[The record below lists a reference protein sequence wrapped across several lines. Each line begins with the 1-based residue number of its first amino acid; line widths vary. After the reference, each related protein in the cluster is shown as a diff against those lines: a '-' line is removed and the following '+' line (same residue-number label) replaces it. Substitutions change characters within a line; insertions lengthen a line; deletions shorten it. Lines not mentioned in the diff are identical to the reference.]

1 MTKKDVKEFIRDS
14 IEEMKLEVMKSAK
27 EGQTVELS
35 VLIMIIDI
43 IQSNLL
49 NRLEEGE
56 EK

>member
-35 VLIMIIDI
+35 VLIMIIDM
-43 IQSNLL
+43 IQSQLL
-49 NRLEEGE
+49 SRLEEGE
-56 EK
+56 DE

>member
-35 VLIMIIDI
+35 VLIMIIDM
-43 IQSNLL
+43 IQSQLL
-49 NRLEEGE
+49 SRLEEGE